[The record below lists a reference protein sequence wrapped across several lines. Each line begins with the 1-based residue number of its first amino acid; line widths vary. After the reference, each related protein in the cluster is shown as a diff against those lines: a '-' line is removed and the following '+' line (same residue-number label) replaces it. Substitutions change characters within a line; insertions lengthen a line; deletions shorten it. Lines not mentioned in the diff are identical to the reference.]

1 MSCDQNSFTSIKPW
15 QTFQKIQIKE
25 LKDEFI
31 FKDSAFLLVKKMN
44 VLFPSV
50 RNLPDVTA
58 ENFSK
63 VDLRQF
69 KWIHWEVSELWR
81 SWNRFIISEPAAS
94 SSMRGC
100 RLCRVFHLYMTR
112 SSTLR
117 LLLQVWLIYVWLH
130 NVVIVWSAGPKR
142 WRTGEDDPAGRGVQ
156 HLCAART
163 ENNRFRG
170 DREDQGTALPAVSAR
185 WRGACFWPDEH
196 RRVSG

>member
-1 MSCDQNSFTSIKPW
+1 M
-15 QTFQKIQIKE
+15 
-25 LKDEFI
+25 KDEFI
-31 FKDSAFLLVKKMN
+31 FKDFAFLLVKKMN

-100 RLCRVFHLYMTR
+100 RPFRVFHLYMTR

-117 LLLQVWLIYVWLH
+117 LLLQVWLIYV
-130 NVVIVWSAGPKR
+130 
-142 WRTGEDDPAGRGVQ
+142 
-156 HLCAART
+156 
-163 ENNRFRG
+163 
-170 DREDQGTALPAVSAR
+170 
-185 WRGACFWPDEH
+185 
-196 RRVSG
+196 